1 MSAAAA
7 PAGRHRRSGPGLPE
21 PPSDAEKAS
30 YAWRSLP
37 SLAAALSVGTL
48 CVIVAQLLFEARNLD
63 SVPVA
68 AGVFGGYTLIY
79 LAYQL
84 LSLPVNHAGPS
95 FDAAAHDALVRSWR
109 PARLPS
115 VDILLPACGEP
126 AEVLRNT
133 WAGVLQLI
141 AAYPGEAR
149 GYVLDDGPDPELAPM
164 AARFGFTYLRRPD
177 LRWRR
182 KAGNLNYAFA
192 RTGGQHIA
200 IFDAGFRPRPDFLAE
215 TLPYFDDPAVGIV
228 QTPQFFRAGRQSW
241 VERGAGPVLEVFDR
255 AGQVS
260 RNRFSSALCV
270 GSNAVYRRAALEPT
284 GGFALLPYAE
294 DPHTG
299 LDARNN
305 GYRLT
310 YVPMPLAA
318 GVCPATLEEFLW
330 QQYRWC
336 CRATSLVWTWHM
348 WRVPMP
354 LAARLPY
361 LAGWLWNLTTA
372 LRMLILPLIPVTLL
386 ALAPG
391 EISLR
396 NALLLIPAVLSAVVL
411 YPLWRGSRHSLRI
424 WPLSLAI
431 GWAQALGLWDFARG
445 RVLPWA
451 PAGGRGGATRR
462 FWWGVTTWNG
472 GLAIAWIVLALWR
485 IAATGSGR
493 FVIVAAFG
501 AGYLVIVGR
510 LIFAGRR
517 PAAGQVP

>member
-1 MSAAAA
+1 
-7 PAGRHRRSGPGLPE
+7 
-21 PPSDAEKAS
+21 
-30 YAWRSLP
+30 
-37 SLAAALSVGTL
+37 
-48 CVIVAQLLFEARNLD
+48 
-63 SVPVA
+63 
-68 AGVFGGYTLIY
+68 
-79 LAYQL
+79 
-84 LSLPVNHAGPS
+84 
-95 FDAAAHDALVRSWR
+95 
-109 PARLPS
+109 
-115 VDILLPACGEP
+115 
-126 AEVLRNT
+126 
-133 WAGVLQLI
+133 
-141 AAYPGEAR
+141 
-149 GYVLDDGPDPELAPM
+149 
-164 AARFGFTYLRRPD
+164 
-177 LRWRR
+177 
-182 KAGNLNYAFA
+182 
-192 RTGGQHIA
+192 
-200 IFDAGFRPRPDFLAE
+200 
-215 TLPYFDDPAVGIV
+215 VGIV
-228 QTPQFFRAGRQSW
+228 QTPQFFRADRQSW
-241 VERGAGPVLEVFDR
+241 VERAAGPVLEVFYR

-284 GGFALLPYAE
+284 GGFTLLPYAE
-294 DPHTG
+294 DSHTG

-361 LAGWLWNLTTA
+361 VAGWLWNLTTA

-391 EISLR
+391 EISPR

-431 GWAQALGLWDFARG
+431 GWAQVLGLWDFARG
-445 RVLPWA
+445 QVLPWA
-451 PAGGRGGATRR
+451 PARGPGDATRR

-485 IAATGSGR
+485 IAATGSSR
-493 FVIVAAFG
+493 FVIMAAFG

-517 PAAGQVP
+517 PAAV